1 MNTVNILDDKYLI
14 AFHYLKFFALLTFF
28 GQIQLQI
35 TWIDMHFFFFLV
47 LFFLTYLIRNKN
59 CKFFSEKFCLTFLT
73 IIDHHISVLLRH
85 IHLFCSILLTKSHWF
100 LKFFVLQLATPIM
113 CFDVTWGITCNNHL

>member
-35 TWIDMHFFFFLV
+35 T
-47 LFFLTYLIRNKN
+47 
-59 CKFFSEKFCLTFLT
+59 
-73 IIDHHISVLLRH
+73 
-85 IHLFCSILLTKSHWF
+85 
-100 LKFFVLQLATPIM
+100 
-113 CFDVTWGITCNNHL
+113 